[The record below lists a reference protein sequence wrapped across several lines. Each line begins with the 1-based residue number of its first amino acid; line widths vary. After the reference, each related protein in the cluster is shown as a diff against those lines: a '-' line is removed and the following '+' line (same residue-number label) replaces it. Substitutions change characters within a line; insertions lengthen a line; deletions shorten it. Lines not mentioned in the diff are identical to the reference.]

1 MRIPKIKNYTNGGD
15 TKDISIAGQS
25 LEIYFKEKYASLQL
39 LGGDILVGIFF
50 VSGSILNFFQSVSLY
65 GNILYLLGSISLTI
79 RPLLKITKR
88 IWIYK
93 QNPN

>member
-1 MRIPKIKNYTNGGD
+1 MRIPRIKNYTNGD

-39 LGGDILVGIFF
+39 LGDILVGIFF

-65 GNILYLLGSISLTI
+65 GNILYLLGSLSLTI